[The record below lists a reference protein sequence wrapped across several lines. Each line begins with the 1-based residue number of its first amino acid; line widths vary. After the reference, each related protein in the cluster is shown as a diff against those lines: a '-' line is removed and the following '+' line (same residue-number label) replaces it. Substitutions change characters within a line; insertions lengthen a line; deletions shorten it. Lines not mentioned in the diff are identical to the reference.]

1 MVFSERTFSWLVN
14 CKSLKCKKDNL
25 LGAKGTSKM
34 SSFKDTI
41 EKIKNLE
48 TEKKSLLVEIEELKK
63 MADAKAIALE
73 SEVGALR
80 DEVKSIKILIN
91 NPESS
96 GEQGQK
102 NKIQI

>member
-1 MVFSERTFSWLVN
+1 
-14 CKSLKCKKDNL
+14 
-25 LGAKGTSKM
+25 M

-80 DEVKSIKILIN
+80 DEVKSIKILIGGSEPN
-91 NPESS
+91 A
-96 GEQGQK
+96 QK
-102 NKIQI
+102 VNANLTIV